1 MRNVWFVL
9 KFILACILG
18 FVLQL
23 TLHEMGHAVFA
34 LITGNEVVNVSLG
47 IVSYAVVNVLNEW
60 SIPVISVGSFV
71 FPIVVCAF
79 LALFRSEFVRCLS
92 AVILTITTIQ
102 LAINAVA
109 ILSVKDVS
117 RLQTYDLG
125 VCVASANWN
134 NVILSV
140 VSIITVIT
148 LIVWVISNLKKIVD
162 EV

>member
-92 AVILTITTIQ
+92 AVILTITTPFSLKISRSFNTNSPTSPAV
-102 LAINAVA
+102 LPSIKISSIGTTSSLSTNLPLINVA
-109 ILSVKDVS
+109 TCPFNLS
-117 RLQTYDLG
+117 
-125 VCVASANWN
+125 NMF
-134 NVILSV
+134 
-140 VSIITVIT
+140 
-148 LIVWVISNLKKIVD
+148 
-162 EV
+162 